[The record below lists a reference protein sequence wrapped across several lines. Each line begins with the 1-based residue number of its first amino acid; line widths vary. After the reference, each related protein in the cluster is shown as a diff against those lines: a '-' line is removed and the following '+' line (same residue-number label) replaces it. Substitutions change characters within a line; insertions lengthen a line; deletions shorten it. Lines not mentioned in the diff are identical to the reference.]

1 MKCILVF
8 NMFVS
13 VFYIRCQ
20 VNIYWV
26 KDEKIFKGAR
36 VHDDG
41 SVFIRKVRLQ
51 DSGDYECYSKDEARL
66 LFGSVKL
73 KVIGMYIVFIFLFF
87 LYFTLSC

>member
-1 MKCILVF
+1 M
-8 NMFVS
+8 
-13 VFYIRCQ
+13 
-20 VNIYWV
+20 NIYWV

-87 LYFTLSC
+87 CISLYLVKEKYPIGKKGVNFF

>member
-1 MKCILVF
+1 
-8 NMFVS
+8 MFYHQENCYNFLS
-13 VFYIRCQ
+13 FSSRQ

-26 KDEKIFKGAR
+26 KDEKIYKGSR

-41 SVFIRKVRLQ
+41 SVFIRKVKLQ

-73 KVIGMYIVFIFLFF
+73 KVIGKYRISSQTIKG
-87 LYFTLSC
+87 

>member
-1 MKCILVF
+1 M
-8 NMFVS
+8 
-13 VFYIRCQ
+13 
-20 VNIYWV
+20 NIYWV
-26 KDEKIFKGAR
+26 KVEKIFKGAR

-73 KVIGMYIVFIFLFF
+73 KVIGMKHFL
-87 LYFTLSC
+87 LYYSLFKILKLNFKFADMWSFYLNGEVTSM